1 LRSPSSTLA
10 ATFIA
15 IFAGDYLTRLYRVS
29 DFEGQRGYAVI
40 FLCAPL
46 GMIAGF
52 IVGLVAAL
60 RSRRPGLIGFLTTQ
74 RLSILLTCIL
84 AGLLTGIL
92 YLAADKPPS

>member
-1 LRSPSSTLA
+1 
-10 ATFIA
+10 
-15 IFAGDYLTRLYRVS
+15 
-29 DFEGQRGYAVI
+29 
-40 FLCAPL
+40 
-46 GMIAGF
+46 MIAGF

>member
-1 LRSPSSTLA
+1 M
-10 ATFIA
+10 FIA

-29 DFEGQRGYAVI
+29 DFEGQRGCAVI

-46 GMIAGF
+46 GMTAGF

-74 RLSILLTCIL
+74 RLSMLLTCIL